1 MNWQEK
7 KQVLNNDPDL
17 SLNSLMVKNEIKSEL
32 VSVKYFQ
39 NWRLKVLKFLLG
51 SKDVLEDYRLVL
63 PLSKEIYLLFWY

>member
-32 VSVKYFQ
+32 VSVKDFQ

-51 SKDVLEDYRLVL
+51 SKDVL
-63 PLSKEIYLLFWY
+63 

>member
-32 VSVKYFQ
+32 VSVKDFQ